1 MEMKRVAA
9 VTGGLIVVG
18 GIAGALATAIAV
30 AAVLLATDAR
40 QLFRHPEIL
49 VFAGAVGAA
58 FGSVLGPLAAWL
70 LMRHVPLGVAIGG
83 TMLGTLAGG
92 VAALLLDHGVTTYLV
107 LPLLGFF
114 LAALVIRLRVP
125 RPARVRVGG

>member
-1 MEMKRVAA
+1 METKRVAA

-18 GIAGALATAIAV
+18 GIAGALVSAITVGAV
-30 AAVLLATDAR
+30 MLATGAR
-40 QLFRHPEIL
+40 ELFRHPEIL
-49 VFAGAVGAA
+49 VIAGMVGAA

-92 VAALLLDHGVTTYLV
+92 VAALLLGDGVTWYLT
-107 LPLLGFF
+107 LPLAGFF

-125 RPARVRVGG
+125 GPARVRVEG

>member
-1 MEMKRVAA
+1 VETRRVAA
-9 VTGGLIVVG
+9 VTGGLVLVG
-18 GIAGALATAIAV
+18 GIAGALASVIAV
-30 AAVLLATDAR
+30 AAVLLATEPR
-40 QLFRHPEIL
+40 LLVRHPEIL
-49 VFAGAVGAA
+49 LLAGTVGAA

-92 VAALLLDHGVTTYLV
+92 VAALLLADEIIGFLA

-125 RPARVRVGG
+125 RPARVRVEG